1 MNKAII
7 EIPLVGGLGNQL
19 FILSFGIFV
28 AESYGFKVRLIQ
40 TTSSKGNQTHGI
52 RLANQLSMEGLPVE
66 VVDQTP
72 LRRFSS
78 SLGRRLS
85 KSSCFLGKR
94 VFGRTYL
101 SESDFL
107 MMQGQGPREF
117 GSGTYQVHGYF
128 QEQKYLQQVQEL
140 GYLNQLDLASP
151 SAWFTESLSAVKSLG
166 RVGMHVRRGDTVK
179 IAEHGVL
186 SIEYY
191 QRAILSLRK
200 EELMKPILVFSD
212 EPEALREEFSDLL
225 KLADLEFVSPPE
237 GSSAI
242 ESMVLMSF
250 CSTLIISN
258 STFSWW
264 AASVGKASSRVICP
278 ETWSPLGKKGVSSSD
293 SRRWEFLAPTWRV
306 SGDK

>member
-1 MNKAII
+1 MNKVTI

-19 FILSFGIFV
+19 FILSFGVFL
-28 AESYGFKVRLIQ
+28 AESAGYKVRLIQ

-52 RLANQLSMEGLPVE
+52 RLASQLNMDGIPVE

-78 SLGRRLS
+78 ALGRRIS
-85 KSSCFLGKR
+85 KSSCFRGKR

-107 MMQGQGPREF
+107 MMQGHGQREF
-117 GSGTYQVHGYF
+117 RSGTYQVHGYF
-128 QEQKYLQQVQEL
+128 QEKKYLDQVQEL
-140 GYLNQLDLASP
+140 GYLNQLNLASP
-151 SAWFTESLSAVKSLG
+151 SAWFMESLSAVKGLG
-166 RVGMHVRRGDTVK
+166 RVGMHVRRGDTVN
-179 IAEHGVL
+179 IPEHGVL

-191 QRAILSLRK
+191 EKAILSLRK
-200 EELMKPILVFSD
+200 EELLKPILVFSD

-225 KLADLEFVSPPE
+225 KLADLEFLSPPE
-237 GSSAI
+237 GSSPI
-242 ESMVLMSF
+242 ESMVLMSL

-264 AASVGKASSRVICP
+264 AASVGQASSRVICP
-278 ETWSPLGKKGVSSSD
+278 ETWSPLGKKGISSSD
-293 SRRWEFLAPTWRV
+293 SRSWEFLAPAWRI
-306 SGDK
+306 SGSK